1 MKKSFFVTGL
11 SLLFVFLFYADT
23 ASAKVLPQSRTQK
36 TAGRVSTGPSISI
49 SPRLRAD
56 RSGLLVSFG
65 NLQNA
70 SSVSYILTYTQN
82 GQQEGAGG
90 SVNPSEGN
98 SATRELL
105 FGTCSSGV
113 CRLHSG
119 IGNMRFEV
127 TTELKSGKKVIKRY
141 RIRV

>member
-1 MKKSFFVTGL
+1 MKQIFICL
-11 SLLFVFLFYADT
+11 SLFFIFLFLFVNFAD
-23 ASAKVLPQSRTQK
+23 AKVLPQSKTQK
-36 TAGRVSTGPSISI
+36 SVGRVFAGSSISI

-56 RSGLLVSFG
+56 RSALLVSFG

-70 SSVSYILTYTQN
+70 SAVSYILTYTQN

-90 SVNPSEGN
+90 SVNPADGN

-119 IGNMRFEV
+119 ISNMRFEI
-127 TTELKSGKKVIKRY
+127 TTELKSGKKVVKRF
-141 RIRV
+141 RIRI

>member
-1 MKKSFFVTGL
+1 MKQLFICL
-11 SLLFVFLFYADT
+11 SLSFIFLFLHVPFVD
-23 ASAKVLPQSRTQK
+23 AKVLPQSRTQK
-36 TAGRVSTGPSISI
+36 SGGRVLVGPSISI

-56 RSGLLVSFG
+56 RSALLVSFG

-70 SSVSYILTYTQN
+70 SSVSYILTYSQN

-90 SVNPSEGN
+90 STDPSQGN
-98 SATRELL
+98 TASRELL

-119 IGNMRFEV
+119 ISNMRFEV
-127 TTELKSGKKVIKRY
+127 TTQLKSGKSVIKRF

>member
-1 MKKSFFVTGL
+1 MKQVFICL
-11 SLLFVFLFYADT
+11 SLFFIFLFLFVNFAD
-23 ASAKVLPQSRTQK
+23 AKVLPQSK
-36 TAGRVSTGPSISI
+36 TKKSVGRVFAGPSISI
-49 SPRLRAD
+49 SPRLRVD
-56 RSGLLVSFG
+56 RSALLVSFG

-70 SSVSYILTYTQN
+70 STVSYILTYAQN

-90 SVNPSEGN
+90 SVNPADGN

-119 IGNMRFEV
+119 ISNMRFEIN
-127 TTELKSGKKVIKRY
+127 TELKSGKKVVKRY